1 MHLRGSAPTLLLLLP
16 LCLQWRVLQVR
27 GQEGEY
33 MQEALTALNLPLD
46 TNNKPQFPKNHTGI
60 LISKLLH
67 AVQCAEQTGTSQDIC
82 DKVRTSLSM
91 FSFTHLLL
99 QHDKLSSF
107 YIQNFVCSSHS
118 CLLITRNVLMAG
130 M

>member
-16 LCLQWRVLQVR
+16 LCLQWRVLEVR

-82 DKVRTSLSM
+82 DEVRTSL
-91 FSFTHLLL
+91 FL
-99 QHDKLSSF
+99 
-107 YIQNFVCSSHS
+107 HS
-118 CLLITRNVLMAG
+118 V
-130 M
+130 

>member
-1 MHLRGSAPTLLLLLP
+1 MHLRGSASTLLLLLP
-16 LCLQWRVLQVR
+16 LCLQWRVLEVR

-33 MQEALTALNLPLD
+33 MQEALTAMNLPLD

-60 LISKLLH
+60 LISKLLQ

-82 DKVRTSLSM
+82 DKVRPTLSM
-91 FSFTHLLL
+91 FSFSYYYNVINSAAVTS
-99 QHDKLSSF
+99 KF
-107 YIQNFVCSSHS
+107 CVFIPF
-118 CLLITRNVLMAG
+118 LLITRNVLMAG